1 MMGVITLIIVMI
13 RVFNHQDKCTVVLS
27 SQNDLSAN
35 CCEQYYVGFYLMT
48 G

>member
-1 MMGVITLIIVMI
+1 MMGVITLIIVSI
-13 RVFNHQDKCTVVLS
+13 YQDKCTVVLS